1 MYQLHGVLNMREL
14 IEDMR
19 NKNWII
25 DSFIFNYNEVAC
37 VVIIQ
42 LYQDDDKKP
51 DKFARAEV
59 RFRKQSKMSQIL
71 KAYTNYS
78 NISFFKAI
86 DFYEFFNIKRSDSS
100 ISARQVFDDFS
111 SYFMRCVPT
120 HKLIEKDNL
129 IEEQAILLEFDKTQT
144 KGRYC
149 YGLMENTGE
158 RNRQHANSMKA
169 EMLRSE
175 LYEEFNADTRLSFCF
190 SEDAE
195 REKTDDEIRI
205 DFANRNNR

>member
-1 MYQLHGVLNMREL
+1 MREL

-42 LYQDDDKKP
+42 LYQNNDRKP
-51 DKFARAEV
+51 DKFARASV
-59 RFRKQSKMSQIL
+59 KFRKQSNMSQIL

-78 NISFFKAI
+78 NISFFNPI
-86 DFYEFFNIKRSDSS
+86 DFYEFFDIKRTDSN

-120 HKLIEKDNL
+120 YKLIRKDNL
-129 IEEQAILLEFDKTQT
+129 TEEQAILLELDKTQA

-158 RNRQHANSMKA
+158 RNRQPENSMKA
-169 EMLRSE
+169 EMFRSE
-175 LYEEFNADTRLSFCF
+175 LYEEYNADTRLSFCF

-195 REKTDDEIRI
+195 REKTDDEIKI